1 MVQNPRK
8 LSDDPRGQAR
18 KQLRHLSRLHRAQ
31 PLILADEN
39 YLIKASERVY
49 KINLGNPAPQR
60 LSTIRK
66 HMPIAN
72 VQEEGSWIKVYDE
85 SSRRISQMS
94 SNGITVVG
102 IASDFFVT
110 EENSWIKTYDKDCK
124 RIAQMS
130 SNNVEVSGAAGGTF
144 TTKEGSWIK
153 TYDQHCKRISQRS
166 A

>member
-1 MVQNPRK
+1 
-8 LSDDPRGQAR
+8 
-18 KQLRHLSRLHRAQ
+18 
-31 PLILADEN
+31 
-39 YLIKASERVY
+39 LIKASKTVY
-49 KINLGNPAPQR
+49 NIKLGNPAPQR

-85 SSRRISQMS
+85 SSKRISQMS

-130 SNNVEVSGAAGGTF
+130 SNNVEVSGAAGRTF

-153 TYDQHCKRISQRS
+153 TYDQYCKRISQRS